1 MNAALIAAGALC
13 GAGCWVVLRGLT
25 RRHVPLLGQAAGRG
39 LAGANTLAGH
49 SPGGADTPAGWKAR
63 AEQWSVA
70 TTLAIGTD
78 VAKLSKALRICN
90 KTLTQHSWTKV
101 TSSMLWGLAPALAV
115 LAAKVAGLG
124 APWWWAAVGA
134 CLGIPG
140 GYLLADRQLLE
151 QADKQKAAFRGAFVA
166 YLDLVKIL
174 LSGGSHIDGA
184 LYQAAQAGQGQ
195 AFAEIRGAL
204 DWSRVHGRP
213 LSAGLARLGEEL
225 DLAEIREAAATVTV
239 AETEGSSPADALA
252 HKAETAAAKAI
263 AEAQAQ
269 ANALTERM
277 SLPTVIVAFSFV
289 VFIAYPALSSLST
302 AL

>member
-1 MNAALIAAGALC
+1 MNGALIAAGALG
-13 GAGCWVVLRGLT
+13 GAGSWVVLRGLT
-25 RRHVPLLGQAAGRG
+25 RRHAPMLGQAAGHTADHTAGRGG
-39 LAGANTLAGH
+39 LAG
-49 SPGGADTPAGWKAR
+49 DDMPAGWKAR

-70 TTLAIGTD
+70 TTLAVGTD

-90 KTLTQHSWTKV
+90 KTLTQHSWAKV
-101 TSSMLWGLAPALAV
+101 ISSVLWGLAPALAV
-115 LAAKVAGLG
+115 LATKVAGLSV
-124 APWWWAAVGA
+124 PWWWAVAGA
-134 CLGIPG
+134 CLGVAG

-151 QADKQKAAFRGAFVA
+151 QAEKQKAAFRGAFVA

-239 AETEGSSPADALA
+239 AETEGASPADALA

-277 SLPTVIVAFSFV
+277 SMPTVIVAFSFV
-289 VFIAYPALSSLST
+289 VFIAYPALSSLSS

>member
-1 MNAALIAAGALC
+1 MNGALIAAGALC
-13 GAGCWVVLRGLT
+13 GAGCWVALRGLT

-39 LAGANTLAGH
+39 L
-49 SPGGADTPAGWKAR
+49 GGADTPAGWKAR

-70 TTLAIGTD
+70 TMLALGTD
-78 VAKLSKALRICN
+78 EAKLSKALRICN
-90 KTLTQHSWTKV
+90 KTLRQHSWAKV
-101 TSSMLWGLAPALAV
+101 TSSALWGLAPLLV
-115 LAAKVAGLG
+115 VLG
-124 APWWWAAVGA
+124 AKAASLSVPWWWAAIGA
-134 CLGIPG
+134 CLGVPG

-151 QADKQKAAFRGAFVA
+151 RAEKQRAAFRGAFVA

-184 LYQAAQAGQGQ
+184 LYQAAQAGQGP
-195 AFAEIRGAL
+195 AFDEIRGAL

-213 LSAGLARLGEEL
+213 LSAGLVRLGEEL
-225 DLAEIREAAATVTV
+225 NLAEISEAAATVTV

-252 HKAETAAAKAI
+252 HKADTAAAKAI

-269 ANALTERM
+269 ANSLTERM
-277 SLPTVIVAFSFV
+277 SMPTVIVAFSFV
-289 VFIAYPALSSLST
+289 VFIAYPALSSLSS